1 MRIVKRLTV
10 VNEEQPKE
18 NKLPLATDTNSKF
31 VYTGGSDVMA
41 RWKRYG
47 FVPPSEV
54 RNDYLF
60 KINREASQKG
70 VK

>member
-1 MRIVKRLTV
+1 MKIVKRLEV
-10 VNEEQPKE
+10 VKEEQPKF
-18 NKLPLATDTNSKF
+18 KMPMALDRNSKF

-47 FVPPSEV
+47 FIPPSEV

-60 KINREASQKG
+60 KINREANKEG